1 MNNIPKLYIVVP
13 CFNEEQVL
21 PITAKIFLEELQCL
35 INKELISEDSRI
47 LFVDDGSKD
56 KTWVLF
62 FN

>member
-21 PITAKIFLEELQCL
+21 PITAKIFLEELQSL

-47 LFVDDGSKD
+47 LIC
-56 KTWVLF
+56 
-62 FN
+62 